1 MQLNK
6 RLFSDFMYTI
16 VLCIHWKKICY
27 VKKIYKT
34 YFLGN
39 KIPYLHK
46 IKKSG
51 YMLGATIG
59 DIAGSVYE
67 GRNTKDYNF
76 EMFPLGSNFTDDT
89 VMTMA
94 VAEWAVK
101 NDITAGADVQTS
113 LLEETM
119 VDVAIN
125 VPCPMGGYGG
135 GFRTWLFHP
144 ERLIDYRT
152 GKPASGRCPYNS
164 WGNGSAMRTSAIGW
178 LYGDMETTLKV
189 AETAAAITHN
199 HPEGIKGAQAVSA
212 AIFMARNGALKGEIK
227 EYISAKFHYNL
238 DTPWEYLHRTYGWD
252 SSCQGTVPQA
262 IIAFLVSDDFES
274 AIRRAISIGGDSD
287 TLACIT
293 GSIAE
298 AYYKH
303 IPEYM
308 VDKAMSLLPGRFKKV
323 LEIMGER
330 GYLRNW

>member
-1 MQLNK
+1 
-6 RLFSDFMYTI
+6 
-16 VLCIHWKKICY
+16 
-27 VKKIYKT
+27 
-34 YFLGN
+34 
-39 KIPYLHK
+39 
-46 IKKSG
+46 
-51 YMLGATIG
+51 MLGAIIG

-67 GRNTKDYNF
+67 FRNTKDYNF
-76 EMFPLGSNFTDDT
+76 EMFPVGSNFTDDT

-94 VAEWAVK
+94 VAEWAMV
-101 NDITAGADVQTS
+101 NDINYDTETQTR
-113 LLEETM
+113 LLERIM
-119 VDVAIN
+119 VDVAKD

-144 ERLIDYRT
+144 ERLVDYRT

-164 WGNGSAMRTSAIGW
+164 YGNGSAMRTSAIGW
-178 LYGDMETTLKV
+178 LYDDMETIMKV

-212 AIFMARNGALKGEIK
+212 AIFLARNGASKEEIK
-227 EYISAKFHYNL
+227 NYTSTKFLYSL
-238 DTPWEYLHRTYGWD
+238 DVPWEYLHKTYGWN

-262 IIAFLVSDDFES
+262 IISFLASDDFES

-298 AYYKH
+298 AYYKD

-308 VDKAMSLLPGRFKKV
+308 VDKAVSLLPERFKRV
-323 LEIMGER
+323 LAR
-330 GYLRNW
+330 YRR